1 MWTLFVKVGSVA
13 TGEEFHM
20 PWILKLSGMVLTT
33 VGYMVGQILLAE
45 TSQILSYLPCVPGIV
60 LIHLGFTRARLA
72 RQQPQPAPMADD
84 TESEQTSAPS
94 GSQESG
100 SGDPGGRPTPD

>member
-1 MWTLFVKVGSVA
+1 
-13 TGEEFHM
+13 M

-60 LIHLGFTRARLA
+60 LIHLGL
-72 RQQPQPAPMADD
+72 
-84 TESEQTSAPS
+84 SLIHI
-94 GSQESG
+94 
-100 SGDPGGRPTPD
+100 

>member
-1 MWTLFVKVGSVA
+1 MWKLFVKVGSVE
-13 TGEEFHM
+13 TEEEFRM

-72 RQQPQPAPMADD
+72 RQQTQPAPIADD
-84 TESEQTSAPS
+84 TETEQPS
-94 GSQESG
+94 SPSDNQESG
-100 SGDPGGRPTPD
+100 TGGPGGRPTPD

>member
-1 MWTLFVKVGSVA
+1 
-13 TGEEFHM
+13 M

-72 RQQPQPAPMADD
+72 RQQTQPAPTAED
-84 TESEQTSAPS
+84 TETEQPS
-94 GSQESG
+94 SPSDSQESG
-100 SGDPGGRPTPD
+100 GGGPGRRPTPD